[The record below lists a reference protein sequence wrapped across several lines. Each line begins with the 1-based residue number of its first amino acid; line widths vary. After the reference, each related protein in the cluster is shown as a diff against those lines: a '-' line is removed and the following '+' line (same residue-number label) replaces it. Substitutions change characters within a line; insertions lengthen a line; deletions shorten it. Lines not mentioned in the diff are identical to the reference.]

1 MIGFVISALYNWDLP
16 RIVDFAVETGFDGIV
31 LNVHRNSP
39 LDVRQLDVSQVT
51 DLLAENNCGITSV
64 ADMSLNLLHPD
75 PNEREA
81 MIAYARQLI
90 DLSAQL
96 NVNLVSMFAGR
107 DPEKS
112 VEDNM
117 PIFREVFTP
126 LADYAGERNV
136 KIAFENCPLFEAFPY
151 RGRNI
156 AYAPAIWD
164 KMFDAV
170 PAENIGIELD
180 TAHAVWLQQNLQD
193 MVADYSDR
201 IFHIH
206 LKDCRVDPERLHAE
220 SIYGHG
226 WWSYETPGDGD
237 VDWISFFESLRNIQ
251 YQGHWTFDLK
261 GSTRLTELPRRVAI
275 CKTASQSYFCSC
287 IAHTNIC
294 VNDCPHS
301 IGQSLT

>member
-1 MIGFVISALYNWDLP
+1 MIGFVISALYDWDLDH
-16 RIVDFAVETGFDGIV
+16 VLDFAVNTGFDGIV
-31 LNVHRNSP
+31 LNAHRNSP
-39 LDVRQLDVSQVT
+39 LDARKLDVAQVS
-51 DLLAENNCGITSV
+51 DLLAERNCGITSV
-64 ADMSLNLLHPD
+64 ADMSLNLLHPNLD
-75 PNEREA
+75 ERQA
-81 MIAYARQLI
+81 IIQYACQLI

-112 VEDNM
+112 IEDNI
-117 PIFREVFTP
+117 PVFREVFTP
-126 LADYAGERNV
+126 LAEYAGARDV

-164 KMFDAV
+164 MMFDAV

-180 TAHAVWLQQNLQD
+180 TAHAIWLQQSLQD
-193 MVADYSDR
+193 MVTDFSHR

-206 LKDCRVDPERLHAE
+206 LKDCHVDQQRLHEE

-237 VDWISFFESLRNIQ
+237 VDWIALFESLRGIQ

-261 GSTRLTELPRRVAI
+261 GDTRLTELPRGIQFIKPLIERIFQPV
-275 CKTASQSYFCSC
+275 
-287 IAHTNIC
+287 
-294 VNDCPHS
+294 
-301 IGQSLT
+301 